1 MRKLAFALAIPALI
15 AAVPASAEV
24 IGGVHVAVNRHE
36 YRGTGCPIEVVF
48 TASVQHHAGPR
59 SRGRLQL
66 PLGAQRRRQDRH
78 PGGQGGRRT
87 AARMV
92 FKDKWR
98 LGKPGSIHDVSAT
111 FHVNSG
117 NQHIQE
123 TSETVHIE
131 CR

>member
-48 TASVQHHAGPR
+48 TASVHITQDHGPGAAFNYHWER
-59 SRGRLQL
+59 SD
-66 PLGAQRRRQDRH
+66 GAKTNVH
-78 PGGQGGRRT
+78 VEKVGAGGRT
-87 AARMV
+87 LV

-98 LGKPGSIHDVSAT
+98 LGRPGSIHDVNAT